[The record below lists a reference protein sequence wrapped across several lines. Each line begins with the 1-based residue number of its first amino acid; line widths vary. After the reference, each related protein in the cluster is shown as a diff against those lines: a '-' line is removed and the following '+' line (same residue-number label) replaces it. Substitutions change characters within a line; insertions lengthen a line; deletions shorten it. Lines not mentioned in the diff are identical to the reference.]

1 MVVRYA
7 VFLSKVFFHE
17 NLVADLDVIMLQKRS
32 LRSIRVQREG
42 VDCYCSTRMQRGIL
56 ALRGYAPLKSV
67 TMAKKL
73 FIICIKKAVE
83 GWRVYG
89 ATARSDLE
97 DRESFFCEC
106 RSSYRVEPEIG
117 GQPLSGLVP
126 S

>member
-1 MVVRYA
+1 
-7 VFLSKVFFHE
+7 
-17 NLVADLDVIMLQKRS
+17 
-32 LRSIRVQREG
+32 
-42 VDCYCSTRMQRGIL
+42 MQRGIL